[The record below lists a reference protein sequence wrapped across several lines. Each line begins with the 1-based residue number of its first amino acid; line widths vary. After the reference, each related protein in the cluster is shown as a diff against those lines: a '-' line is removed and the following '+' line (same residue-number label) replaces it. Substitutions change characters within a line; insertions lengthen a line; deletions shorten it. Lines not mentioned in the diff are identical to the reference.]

1 MLKGLFDMD
10 NPFWRFMSLVA
21 DLIILNLLFVLCSI
35 PIITIGASTTAL
47 YTVTLKLAKNQ
58 DGYIASTFFK
68 AFKDNFKQSTIIWLI
83 MIGIGILLG
92 ADIMIIN
99 ALKVPGELILNYIL
113 LFVILI
119 FVMTLCYVFPLQSK
133 FVNPV
138 KQTMK
143 NALVLSIGH
152 FPRTILII
160 LIHAIPIVLL
170 WLDVVNSM
178 VLMLAYVFPF
188 MSIIGFGLIAYL
200 SSKIFHKIFKKYI
213 PEDPL
218 DEFEM
223 ISDNYITEV
232 LNKEHED
239 EENTL
244 PQ

>member
-1 MLKGLFDMD
+1 M
-10 NPFWRFMSLVA
+10 
-21 DLIILNLLFVLCSI
+21 
-35 PIITIGASTTAL
+35 
-47 YTVTLKLAKNQ
+47 AKNQ

-143 NALVLSIGH
+143 NALVLSIGY